1 MIERGEI
8 AVDGRPTYVWSGGA
22 GIPLVLL
29 HGGWGGAE
37 MHWAPVWDALAGE
50 CRVIAP
56 EFPGLAYESSWVPRS
71 LEESVD
77 WVEKLLDA
85 TETRATWIAGNSFG
99 AAVASRVASRSPER
113 CLGLI
118 LVDGGPPPTMP
129 AVVRFLIRQWP
140 LRHAM
145 VSMLRRSAYTP
156 STLHQAFADP
166 QRAPAELQALLTQ
179 RRPRQLLIVSEIILA
194 DRPVDPP
201 RGPTLVVW
209 GAEDRLPGS
218 TARMR
223 RRLVRSL
230 ANARLVIVPDAGH
243 LPQVEQPDQFAR
255 AVVEFVR
262 TGA

>member
-1 MIERGEI
+1 
-8 AVDGRPTYVWSGGA
+8 
-22 GIPLVLL
+22 
-29 HGGWGGAE
+29 

-56 EFPGLAYESSWVPRS
+56 EFPGLAYESSWVSRS
-71 LEESVD
+71 LEESAR
-77 WVEKLLDA
+77 WVERLLDA
-85 TETRATWIAGNSFG
+85 TDTRATWIAGNSFG

-118 LVDGGPPPTMP
+118 LVDGGSPPKLP
-129 AVVRFLIRQWP
+129 AVVRFLIRRWP
-140 LRHAM
+140 LRPVM

-156 STLHQAFADP
+156 STLDKAFADP
-166 QRAPAELQALLTQ
+166 ERAPAELRKVLTQ
-179 RRPRQLLIVSEIILA
+179 RRPRQLHIISEIVLA
-194 DRPVDPP
+194 GDRPDSRP
-201 RGPTLVVW
+201 RVRTLVIW

-218 TARMR
+218 TAKMR

-230 ANARLVIVPDAGH
+230 GSVRLVIVPDAGH

-262 TGA
+262 AGT